1 MLNNAMSFRL
11 DPALAQEIVSRTM
24 QIIGCNVNVMD
35 LNAKIIASGDRSRKG
50 ELHEGALLALSHG
63 RTVEID
69 EATANN
75 LRGVRPGVNLP
86 LRAEGEIVGVIGLTG
101 QPSEVRQQ
109 SELVRMT
116 AEMML
121 EQVRLMQLLTRES
134 RLCEELV
141 LTLIRS
147 EDVSPAL
154 TDWARRLGVN
164 LNQPRVAL
172 VIEVDSGHLE
182 VDEALAELR
191 RLQTMLAVPEAESL
205 LAMVSLTEMVVL
217 KPALD
222 AQGKWNPEEHRSRV
236 EKLLA
241 GMRQRSRLGL
251 RIALGNYFSGTGSI
265 ARSYSTARTTLQIG
279 KRRNAAQSAFF
290 YQDLTLA
297 VLLENL
303 SDSWQA
309 NELIRP
315 LARLKAK
322 DGNGQLRHTLETWF
336 AHQLHS
342 AETADAL
349 NIHRNTLDYRLNRI
363 AELTRLDLDR
373 LDNRLLLYIALQL
386 DESSEGD
393 RLNEFELASS
403 IH

>member
-1 MLNNAMSFRL
+1 MLNLAMSFRL
-11 DPALAQEIVSRTM
+11 DPRLAQEIVSRTM
-24 QIIGCNVNVMD
+24 QIISCNVNVMD
-35 LNAKIIASGDRSRKG
+35 LNAKIIASGDVTRRG

-69 EATANN
+69 EATSRA
-75 LRGVRPGVNLP
+75 LEGVRPGINLP
-86 LRAEGEIVGVIGLTG
+86 LRAEGEVVGVIGLTG
-101 QPSEVRQQ
+101 PPAEVRQHG
-109 SELVRMT
+109 ELVRMT

-121 EQVRLMQLLTRES
+121 EQARLLQLLARES

-147 EDVSPAL
+147 EQVSPTL
-154 TDWARRLGVN
+154 SDWAQRLGVN

-172 VIEVDSGHLE
+172 VIEVDSGRLE
-182 VDEALAELR
+182 ADEALAELR
-191 RLQTMLAVPEAESL
+191 HLQTLLAVPEAENL
-205 LAMVSLTEMVVL
+205 IAMVSLTELAIL

-222 AQGKWNPEEHRSRV
+222 AQGRWNPEEQRSRV

-241 GMRQRSRLGL
+241 FLRQRSRLEL
-251 RIALGNYFSGTGSI
+251 RIALGNYFTGAGSI
-265 ARSYSTARTTLQIG
+265 ARSYNTARTTLQIG
-279 KRRNAAQSAFF
+279 KRRNTAQYAFF

-315 LARLKAK
+315 LARLKAR
-322 DGNGQLRHTLETWF
+322 DGNGQLQHTLATWF
-336 AHQLHS
+336 AHQVHS
-342 AETADAL
+342 AETAEAL

-363 AELTRLDLDR
+363 SEFTRLDLNR
-373 LDNRLLLYIALQL
+373 LESRLLLYIALQL
-386 DESSEGD
+386 DESSDHERVG
-393 RLNEFELASS
+393 EFDLSS
-403 IH
+403 SVY